1 MIQDKV
7 NVYPA
12 YITVDVEREFRYFV
26 ETPDIEG
33 CTQGKDLAE
42 SITMA
47 RDYIGFAGVD
57 KLEKGDPLPLP
68 DQIEYTKSDAQIK
81 N

>member
-7 NVYPA
+7 YVYPA
-12 YITVDVEREFRYFV
+12 YITVDVEREFLYFV
-26 ETPDIEG
+26 KIPDMEG
-33 CTQGKDLAE
+33 YTQGKDLAE

-57 KLEKGDPLPLP
+57 KLESGPSS
-68 DQIEYTKSDAQIK
+68 TA
-81 N
+81 